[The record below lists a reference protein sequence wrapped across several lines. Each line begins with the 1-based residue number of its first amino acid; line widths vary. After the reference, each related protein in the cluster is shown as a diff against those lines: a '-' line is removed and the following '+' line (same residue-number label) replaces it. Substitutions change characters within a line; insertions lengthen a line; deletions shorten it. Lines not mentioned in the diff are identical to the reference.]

1 MGVKE
6 RIDFEAVRA
15 ASQRNVL
22 PILHRI
28 CPGGRVVGGEYEVR
42 NPKRT
47 DRNPGSFRINVRTGC
62 WSDFATGDS
71 GGDVISLVAYLFDI
85 SQLEAARRLSSL
97 LSLSFE

>member
-1 MGVKE
+1 MTD
-6 RIDFEAVRA
+6 RIDFDQVRR

-28 CPGGRVVGGEYEVR
+28 CPGGRVLAGEYEVC
-42 NPKRT
+42 NPKRI

-97 LSLSFE
+97 LSLSSE

>member
-1 MGVKE
+1 MRD
-6 RIDFEAVRA
+6 RIDFDQVRR

-28 CPGGRVVGGEYEVR
+28 CPGGRVLAGEYEVR
-42 NPKRT
+42 NPKRI

-85 SQLEAARRLSSL
+85 SQSEAARRLSSL
-97 LSLSFE
+97 LSLSSE